1 MMEVPARGVATEG
14 MRMGGRFMERLTL
27 LSLPQWYDVAVG
39 APAELEADVAQ
50 ALATAL
56 ETADALEVWSLRDD
70 LETVLYRF
78 ESAEGRL
85 LLRGRARLP
94 HVRLITERAAYSLL
108 VRAALAVVVFDTL
121 YGPFA
126 VAIPVVSL

>member
-1 MMEVPARGVATEG
+1 MMELPARGTATEG
-14 MRMGGRFMERLTL
+14 MRMCGRFMERLAL
-27 LSLPQWYDVAVG
+27 LPLPQWRDIAAG
-39 APAELEADVAQ
+39 APAELDARVAQ
-50 ALATAL
+50 ALAIAL
-56 ETADALEVWSLRDD
+56 ETADAWEVWSLRDD

-94 HVRLITERAAYSLL
+94 HVRLISERAAYSLL
-108 VRAALAVVVFDTL
+108 VRTALAVVVFDTL